1 MSKKIYIQISILCLF
16 LFLCFG
22 STCLAQNKA
31 DTLRVGIH
39 EAPPFVIKDFDGFSG
54 VSIDLWEHIAKKIN
68 VPFTYEL
75 FSDEVGIIRSLDYNE
90 LDLTI
95 NPMAVNPM
103 RLERFKVSQ
112 PFYISSIGVV
122 TTINSQS
129 KFRIFIN
136 NFFSRDFLNVVL
148 LLVVVLLTFGT
159 ILWFVERRKNQY
171 QFRPGIKGLFDGLWW
186 AAVTMTTVGYG
197 DKAPKTHLGK
207 TIAIIWMFTAIII
220 ISSFTATIASTLT
233 VNTLESTIDGLDDL
247 QTIERLGVV
256 GASDGE
262 FFALQQGIVPY
273 RNYRTAS
280 QALRALSRKEIT
292 VLIHDKTALEYLIL
306 TNQLEE
312 KVKSLPLTFSK
323 QYRSFIMP
331 KSQPNF
337 DKINRE
343 LIGQI
348 QSIEWAEMLKKYNL
362 HDE

>member
-1 MSKKIYIQISILCLF
+1 MSKKNFITLVLLF
-16 LFLCFG
+16 AIGCNTNLFAR
-22 STCLAQNKA
+22 LALN
-31 DTLRVGIH
+31 DTLLVGIH
-39 EAPPFVIKDFDGFSG
+39 EAPPFVIKDAEGFSG
-54 VSIDLWEHIAKKIN
+54 VSVDLWEHIAQEMG
-68 VPFTYEL
+68 VPFKYEL
-75 FSDEVGIIRSLDYNE
+75 YSDEVGIVRSLDYDE

-95 NPMAVNPM
+95 NPMAVNKT
-103 RLERFKVSQ
+103 RLERFMVTQ

-122 TTINSQS
+122 TTVNSQS

-148 LLVVVLLTFGT
+148 LLVLVLLTFGT

-197 DKAPKTHLGK
+197 DKAPKTNLGK

-233 VNTLESTIDGLDDL
+233 VNTLEASIDGLDDL

-262 FFALQQGIVPY
+262 TFALQQGIRPF
-273 RNYRTAS
+273 RTYRTAP
-280 QALRALSRKEIT
+280 QALRALSRKEIE

-331 KSQPNF
+331 KSEPHF
-337 DKINRE
+337 DEINKK
-343 LIGQI
+343 LISRI
-348 QSIEWAEMLKKYNL
+348 QSSEWGGMLKKYNL
-362 HDE
+362 HAE